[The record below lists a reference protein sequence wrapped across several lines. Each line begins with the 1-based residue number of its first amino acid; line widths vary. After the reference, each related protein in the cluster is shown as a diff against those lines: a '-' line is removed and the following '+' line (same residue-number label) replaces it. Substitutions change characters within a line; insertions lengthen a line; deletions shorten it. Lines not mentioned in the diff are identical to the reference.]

1 MRTLS
6 TKVYLT
12 HAPLTFPQ
20 SFSTIPTVHEFYLH
34 DDALKKL
41 IGFFKDKG
49 IARLKEEDRLEAWYD
64 DWLAYAAQHKIYA
77 DLLTPEKYSTTG
89 GELDLLRLT
98 RFLEVFGYFSPSHGY
113 SLQVTF
119 LGLFPILMGSNDA
132 LKREAI
138 SLLDSGEL
146 FAFAISERDHGA
158 DLLGNTFSLREIS
171 SGQFVANGE
180 KYYIGNANCAA
191 IISTLARIESARTRG
206 NVRRAPM
213 VLVALRPSGKSLVNL
228 QKIRTIGI
236 RSAFVGAFEVADH
249 ALTQDDIIA
258 EGRAAWDAVIG
269 TVTLGKFFL
278 GFGAIGICEHA
289 FEEALL
295 HLRQRKLYG
304 DSALNLPH
312 IRWLMSQAYA
322 RLTAMRLYAYRAL
335 DYVRSSSETDRRY
348 QLYCAVQKA
357 KVGTEGVKVMSL
369 LSECI
374 GAKAFEA
381 DGYFEMALRD
391 APLIPTLEGSTHI
404 NLALVA
410 QFIRPYFTPADVA
423 PEDPSSSLL
432 LESGPSE
439 NPYLFAARTG
449 GINTISFP
457 DVRKSYEP
465 FMSLANVRLFV
476 TQADAFARA
485 MRDADPKDVSSNT
498 LIAVG
503 LGQCLA
509 TIAYAQLVAEN
520 AVRLSAPSEI
530 VNAMFHGLVLD
541 LSAAAT
547 ALASSPG
554 NLILPSDCV
563 AVPSFAAHDWDL
575 LFDRMLLSERQW
587 AGG

>member
-1 MRTLS
+1 VRTLS
-6 TKVYLT
+6 TKDYLT
-12 HAPLTFPQ
+12 PVPFTFPQ
-20 SFSTIPTVHEFYLH
+20 SFSAISNVHEFYLH
-34 DDALKKL
+34 DDAVEKL
-41 IGFFKDKG
+41 VAFFKDKG
-49 IARLKEEDRLEAWYD
+49 LSRLKEEDRAETWYA

-77 DLLTPEKYSTTG
+77 DLLTPKEYSTTG
-89 GELDLLRLT
+89 GEFDLLRLT

-119 LGLFPILMGSNDA
+119 LGLFPILMGLNHA

-138 SLLDSGEL
+138 TLLDRGEL
-146 FAFAISERDHGA
+146 FAFAISERDHGS
-158 DLLGNTFSLREIS
+158 DLLGNTFNLREIS
-171 SGQFVANGE
+171 PGQFIANGQ
-180 KYYIGNANCAA
+180 KHYIGNANCAA
-191 IISTLARIESARTRG
+191 IISTVARKESARTRG

-213 VLVALRPSGKSLVNL
+213 VLMALRPSRKPLVNL

-236 RSAFVGAFEVADH
+236 RSAFVGAFEVRDF
-249 ALTQDDIIA
+249 ALKQDDIIT
-258 EGRAAWDAVIG
+258 EGRDAWDAIFG

-289 FEEALL
+289 LDEALV
-295 HLRQRKLYG
+295 HLRGRNLYG
-304 DSALNLPH
+304 EPALNLPH

-335 DYVRSSSETDRRY
+335 DYVQGSNENDRRY

-369 LSECI
+369 LAECV

-391 APLIPTLEGSTHI
+391 APLIPALEGSTHI
-404 NLALVA
+404 NLALIA
-410 QFIRPYFTPADVA
+410 QFIRPYFTTADVT
-423 PEDPSSSLL
+423 PKDP
-432 LESGPSE
+432 PSVSQGNRSRE
-439 NPYLFAARTG
+439 NPYLFVARTG
-449 GINTISFP
+449 GIKGISFP
-457 DVRKSYEP
+457 AVRSSYEP

-476 TQADAFARA
+476 EQADAFARA
-485 MRDADPKDVSSNT
+485 MREADPKETSSDA

-520 AVRLSAPSEI
+520 AVRLSVPAQV
-530 VNAMFHGLVLD
+530 VNAMFHSLVLD

-554 NLILPSDCV
+554 NWILPSDCV
-563 AVPSFAAHDWDL
+563 AIPSFTAPDWDVL
-575 LFDRMLLSERQW
+575 VDQMLSN
-587 AGG
+587 